1 VPLKSMIHKTTGHS
15 RTLTGEEVKQMSPP
29 DLAAL
34 DAVQV
39 KRNEARSQLQA
50 YRQTLQ
56 KIYGNQLKLRTYTVV
71 AVGFERLVWEEVA
84 Q

>member
-1 VPLKSMIHKTTGHS
+1 
-15 RTLTGEEVKQMSPP
+15 MSPT

-39 KRNEARSQLQA
+39 KRNEARSQLQD

-56 KIYGNQLKLRTYTVV
+56 KIYGNKLKLRTYAVV
-71 AVGFERLVWEEVA
+71 AVGFERLVWEEVD
-84 Q
+84 